1 MSEPAETAIPP
12 ITQTFIL
19 CDLVITDE
27 ATKKKTLVGVFD
39 RIWVSNFPAKHT
51 PAALYMRLFDA
62 QGDCDLRVDY
72 VKADDQSVL
81 GQVTGK
87 MQSVKR
93 HTTVEFAIALPP
105 IDIPAPGDY
114 EFRLWINELYA
125 HRVRFTAEQ
134 LPADRKPAQA

>member
-1 MSEPAETAIPP
+1 MTEPADTSIPP
-12 ITQTFIL
+12 ITQTFLL

-39 RIWVSNFPAKHT
+39 RIWVSKFPAKHT
-51 PAALYMRLFDA
+51 PAALYIRLFDA

-72 VKADDQSVL
+72 VKVDDQTVL
-81 GQVTGK
+81 GNVTGK

-105 IDIPAPGDY
+105 IDIPAAGEY
-114 EFRLWINELYA
+114 EFRLWINEIYA

-134 LPADRKPAQA
+134 LPAERKAV